1 MGLRVLADRVR
12 ERTLTEGTGAL
23 VLIGAVTGHQRFR
36 DALTVGDQTYYTIEN
51 GVEWEVG
58 IGTYAGVDTLTRDTV
73 FDSSSGGA
81 LIPWG
86 PGAKDVFIT
95 IPADRVAL
103 VLRTNQDLIGSIDG
117 ANTVFT
123 TVEPFCHDSLRG
135 EMLYFNGQ
143 RLKEGVGCD
152 YTVAESV
159 PGSGYDT
166 ITLAFAPLPGEN
178 LLIDYFIA
186 L

>member
-23 VLIGAVTGHQRFR
+23 TLVGAVTGHQRFGA
-36 DALTVGDQTYYTIEN
+36 ALLDGDQTYYTVEN

-58 IGTYAGVDTLTRDTV
+58 IGTYSSDTLTRDIV
-73 FDSSSGGA
+73 FDSSSGGGFVA
-81 LIPWG
+81 WG
-86 PGAKDVFIT
+86 PGPKDVFIT

-103 VLRTNQDLIGSIDG
+103 VLRTNQELIGTIDG
-117 ANTVFT
+117 ANTTFT
-123 TVEPFCHDSLRG
+123 TAEPFCHDSLRA

-178 LLIDYFIA
+178 LLIDYFIP